1 MPRPAEKEPAMIV
14 TRHIGIILTCLM
26 AITLATPAVAADKAR
41 QEYDKMV
48 EESVREADAY
58 VKEKQEAQQQAE
70 EDAQGQQDA
79 ALQQRVQAESDR
91 IKAEMDRVQNRG
103 MSYNFTQGMKDDQL
117 RQLQDQ
123 LDRLMS
129 DPKAYFGIQ

>member
-1 MPRPAEKEPAMIV
+1 MMIV
-14 TRHIGIILTCLM
+14 ARYIAVIIVCLM
-26 AITLATPAVAADKAR
+26 TLTLAGPVDAADKAR

-58 VKEKQEAQQQAE
+58 VQEKQEAQQQAA

-79 ALQQRVQAESDR
+79 ALQERVQAESDR
-91 IKAEMDRVQNRG
+91 IQAEMDRVNNRG

-123 LDRLMS
+123 LDRLVS